1 MEAVVPLVATQEDTS
16 QEDQVALVIL
26 VDISQEDLVVLVD
39 IFQEAQVDIL
49 VALLQVALIL
59 HLVEVL
65 LQDTIQQVDWDQQC
79 LHPRHSV

>member
-1 MEAVVPLVATQEDTS
+1 MVHLVAIQVDIS
-16 QEDQVALVIL
+16 QGGQVVLAIL
-26 VDISQEDLVVLVD
+26 VGISQEDLVVLVD